1 MKPFPISDEVKA
13 MVAMRHSAEQRGNY
27 EPFGRVQWL
36 RTVHGLIYFPAD
48 SQTGEGCGPDLGY
61 VSPDS
66 SIAAQIEN
74 GGAMIMLGAWEGL
87 PSLRFNTSK
96 PCPKCRHLCDVCK
109 GERKKLCELCG
120 GRTWIPGPWLPCPG
134 PGCVRDGGGFATGKI
149 NPAGCA
155 TCGST
160 GQVPEQV
167 LCEMCE
173 ATGKQVCTRCKG
185 TGKYSTGRVNGA
197 IDWDVSPKCKACDG
211 TTYQG
216 KWVRQDISKF
226 TNAILVQAGILNP
239 RDVTHLGAGPLKNR
253 RSFAENPRTFTVL
266 GPITQFAIR
275 DPRSLRTRMFDVG
288 ADAAGDHLVLL
299 VPRSPRQ
306 RPQKAYLVGGV
317 VREREMRNGA
327 A

>member
-1 MKPFPISDEVKA
+1 
-13 MVAMRHSAEQRGNY
+13 
-27 EPFGRVQWL
+27 
-36 RTVHGLIYFPAD
+36 
-48 SQTGEGCGPDLGY
+48 
-61 VSPDS
+61 
-66 SIAAQIEN
+66 
-74 GGAMIMLGAWEGL
+74 
-87 PSLRFNTSK
+87 
-96 PCPKCRHLCDVCK
+96 
-109 GERKKLCELCG
+109 
-120 GRTWIPGPWLPCPG
+120 
-134 PGCVRDGGGFATGKI
+134 VRDGGGFVSGKI

-167 LCEMCE
+167 PCEMCE

-216 KWVRQDISKF
+216 KWVRQDVKKF
-226 TNAILVQAGILNP
+226 RNALL
-239 RDVTHLGAGPLKNR
+239 DK
-253 RSFAENPRTFTVL
+253 FDVL

>member
-1 MKPFPISDEVKA
+1 MSDEVQQ
-13 MVAMRHSAEQRGNY
+13 MVTLRHSAEQRGNY
-27 EPFGRVQWL
+27 EPFGRVQWF
-36 RTVHGLIYFPAD
+36 RTDHGMIYFPAD
-48 SQTGEGCGPDLGY
+48 SQTGEGCGPDLASALMPGPEIPRGDSHVHDVY
-61 VSPDS
+61 PDRD
-66 SIAAQIEN
+66 ILIV
-74 GGAMIMLGAWEGL
+74 LGAWEGL
-87 PSLRFNTSK
+87 PALRVNTSK

-167 LCEMCE
+167 PCEMCE

-216 KWVRQDISKF
+216 KWVRQDVKKF
-226 TNAILVQAGILNP
+226 RNAIL
-239 RDVTHLGAGPLKNR
+239 DK
-253 RSFAENPRTFTVL
+253 FDVL

-288 ADAAGDHLVLL
+288 ADAAGDFLVLL
-299 VPRSPRQ
+299 AARSTQHR
-306 RPQKAYLVGGV
+306 KAYLVGGV